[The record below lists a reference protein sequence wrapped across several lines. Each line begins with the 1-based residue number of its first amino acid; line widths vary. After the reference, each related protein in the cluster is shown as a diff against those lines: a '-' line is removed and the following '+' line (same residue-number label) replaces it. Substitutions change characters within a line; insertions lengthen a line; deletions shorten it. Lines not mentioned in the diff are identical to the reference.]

1 MSIAVA
7 VRPAAVAGRFY
18 PGSEHA
24 LRREID
30 AYLEAAPAA
39 SQAIAALAPKM
50 VLVPHA
56 GYVYSGPVAARAY
69 ACLGA
74 LRDRVRRVVLIGPA
88 HRVAVRGVA
97 LPLADAFETPLGR
110 VSVDAPAL
118 ATLDGLPQVTV
129 SDLAH
134 AAEHSLEVQ
143 LPFLQRVLGDFG
155 IVPITV
161 GRAKP
166 EDVAA
171 VLERVWGGDETLIV
185 VSSDLSHDLPYH
197 EARRRDKA
205 TIDRVLELDATLDH
219 DEACG
224 ATPLAGALLA
234 ARRHRLVPRLLDLR
248 NSGDTAGNRQRVVG
262 YAAVAFLPPAARAS
276 SASSVPGAAGT
287 AARAREGA
295 ADGRRA

>member
-18 PGSEHA
+18 PGSAHA

-39 SQAIAALAPKM
+39 SQAIGALAPKM

-69 ACLGA
+69 ACLEAVRG
-74 LRDRVRRVVLIGPA
+74 RVRRVVLIGPA
-88 HRVAVRGVA
+88 HRVVVRGVA
-97 LPLADAFETPLGR
+97 IPLADAFETPLGR

-118 ATLDGLPQVTV
+118 AALDGLPQVTAN
-129 SDLAH
+129 DRAH
-134 AAEHSLEVQ
+134 AEEHSLEVQ
-143 LPFLQRVLGDFG
+143 LPFLQRVLGEFSL
-155 IVPITV
+155 VPLAV
-161 GRAKP
+161 GQATH

-205 TIDRVLELDATLDH
+205 TIDRVLGLDATLDH

-248 NSGDTAGNRQRVVG
+248 NSGDTAGPRQRVVG
-262 YAAVAFLPPAARAS
+262 YAAVAFLPPAARAP
-276 SASSVPGAAGT
+276 SALVAPQAAGI
-287 AARAREGA
+287 AAPAREGA
-295 ADGRRA
+295 EGGRHT